1 MWKRTLCAG
10 ALLLGEEAREDM
22 PYGIHGT
29 HFAKIH
35 LSFSYRTTDQMH
47 VLISMQVNT
56 FLHTLYRC
64 DAVSSAGFFEGRND
78 FAPGGRRKC
87 AAGAD
92 PWSGCDHYSWQSGS
106 IRRSNLHC
114 N

>member
-10 ALLLGEEAREDM
+10 ALLDEEAREDK

-35 LSFSYRTTDQMH
+35 LSFWYRTTDQMH

-56 FLHTLYRC
+56 YLYTLYRC
-64 DAVSSAGFFEGRND
+64 DAVSSTGFFEGRND

-92 PWSGCDHYSWQSGS
+92 DHYGWQSGS